1 MQGAFGRPEG
11 AATRRERFW
20 KTFGFTRVTIQSEQY
35 CRLTL
40 LGLVVGAADA
50 RKPSIGIEY
59 LIDGSTV
66 SQWRQRGSRPTI
78 GCAHVVADRNV
89 CQIVAAWAVRA
100 TWRSVQRLLLYV

>member
-1 MQGAFGRPEG
+1 M
-11 AATRRERFW
+11 TRFLRHVFSLSSQPQLR
-20 KTFGFTRVTIQSEQY
+20 TPLIH
-35 CRLTL
+35 RLTL
-40 LGLVVGAADA
+40 LGLVACAADA

-89 CQIVAAWAVRA
+89 CQIVAHLGGASDVAFSTEIASVR
-100 TWRSVQRLLLYV
+100 LMY